1 MVNLRFDFRDVFKAG
16 RYAFSGKKMAVHFGG
31 IAVWYVIYEILLYV
45 SVLISGQVKE
55 FWRAFGLLPICPFMD
70 FSKYQIEV
78 QSITYVAMGIG
89 FLVAFIIF
97 FVMSTMVSKIALQ
110 QLRGDDFYSMKDSA
124 GFARKQWKTIFGT
137 FLGLIAILIFCI
149 IWPVGI
155 GLLGKIPA
163 VGKVFTMLASFL
175 LIPAFMLGLLM
186 AFVVVVFVV
195 ALFFVPSIT
204 ACVEQ
209 DTFESV
215 YQHFS
220 IVWNQPWRIAIY
232 EILLMVWKAFCV
244 GVFALMSGLGFFLV
258 LLPINLLIR
267 GQLNEILWRADGWL
281 GGIVQ
286 QISYISISPAPPPHS
301 ALLAIAGMLMA
312 LTILFIIGFVL
323 SYLASMASVGNT
335 IIYVVLRK
343 KISDENLLEVEE
355 EEEEITPTQP
365 EEKAEEPAAEE
376 KTADEEKPA
385 EAESQ
390 AEQPESEKTEEDK
403 SET

>member
-1 MVNLRFDFRDVFKAG
+1 MVNLRFDSRDLFKAG

-31 IAVWYVIYEILLYV
+31 IAICYVIYEIILYL

-55 FWRAFGLLPICPFMD
+55 FWSLFGLRPVSPLSD
-70 FSKYQIEV
+70 FSGLQEGV
-78 QSITYVAMGIG
+78 QPITYVAMGIG

-97 FVMSTMVSKIALQ
+97 FVTSTMVSKIALQ

-155 GLLGKIPA
+155 GLLGKIPV
-163 VGKVFTMLASFL
+163 VGKIITMLSAFL

-186 AFVVVVFVV
+186 ALVVVVFLV

-209 DTFESV
+209 DTFENV

-232 EILLMVWKAFCV
+232 EILLMAWKAFCV
-244 GVFALMSGLGFFLV
+244 GVFALMSGVGFFLV

-286 QISYISISPAPPPHS
+286 RVSYILISPAPEPHS
-301 ALLAIAGMLMA
+301 ALLAVAGMLMA

-355 EEEEITPTQP
+355 EEEEEITPTQP

-376 KTADEEKPA
+376 KPA

-390 AEQPESEKTEEDK
+390 AEQPEAEKRESE
-403 SET
+403 

>member
-16 RYAFSGKKMAVHFGG
+16 RYAFSGKKMAVHFVG
-31 IAVWYVIYEILLYV
+31 IAIWYVIYEIILYL

-55 FWRAFGLLPICPFMD
+55 FWSWFGLRPVFPLSD
-70 FSKYQIEV
+70 FSRLTEDLQSITYDV
-78 QSITYVAMGIG
+78 QPITYVAMGIG
-89 FLVAFIIF
+89 LLVAFIIF
-97 FVMSTMVSKIALQ
+97 FVTSTMVSKIALQ
-110 QLRGDDFYSMKDSA
+110 QLRGDDFYSMRDSA
-124 GFARKQWKTIFGT
+124 GFARKQWKTIFGA

-155 GLLGKIPA
+155 GLLGIIPA
-163 VGKVFTMLASFL
+163 VGKVITMLSAFL
-175 LIPAFMLGLLM
+175 LVPAFMLGLLM
-186 AFVVVVFVV
+186 ALVVVVFLV

-209 DTFESV
+209 DTFENI

-220 IVWNQPWRIAIY
+220 IVWNQPWRIAVY
-232 EILLMVWKAFCV
+232 ELLLMAWKAFCV
-244 GVFALMSGLGFFLV
+244 RVFALMSGVGFFLI
-258 LLPINLLIR
+258 LLPIGLLISD
-267 GQLNEILWRADGWL
+267 QFYEIIWRANGWL
-281 GGIVQ
+281 GNIVEQ
-286 QISYISISPAPPPHS
+286 RPDISFSAPEHLS

-355 EEEEITPTQP
+355 EKEEEEKITPTQP
-365 EEKAEEPAAEE
+365 EEKAEEPAP
-376 KTADEEKPA
+376 EEKPA

-390 AEQPESEKTEEDK
+390 AERPEAEK

>member
-1 MVNLRFDFRDVFKAG
+1 MVNLRFDFRDLFKAG

-31 IAVWYVIYEILLYV
+31 MAIWYVIYEILLYV

-55 FWRAFGLLPICPFMD
+55 FWSAFGLLPICPFID
-70 FSKYQIEV
+70 FSKYQIEI
-78 QSITYVAMGIG
+78 QPITYVAMGIG

-97 FVMSTMVSKIALQ
+97 FVTSTMVSKIALQ

-124 GFARKQWKTIFGT
+124 GFARKQWKTIFGA

-163 VGKVFTMLASFL
+163 VGKVITMLSAFL

-186 AFVVVVFVV
+186 ALVVVVFLV

-209 DTFESV
+209 DTFENV

-220 IVWNQPWRIAIY
+220 IVWNQPWRIAVY
-232 EILLMVWKAFCV
+232 ELLLMAWKAFCV
-244 GVFALMSGLGFFLV
+244 GVFALMSGVGFFLV

-281 GGIVQ
+281 GGIVKKV
-286 QISYISISPAPPPHS
+286 SYILISPAPEPHS

-312 LTILFIIGFVL
+312 LTILCIIGFVL

-355 EEEEITPTQP
+355 EEEEEITPTQP
-365 EEKAEEPAAEE
+365 EAKSEEPAA
-376 KTADEEKPA
+376 EEKPA

-390 AEQPESEKTEEDK
+390 AEQPEAEK

>member
-1 MVNLRFDFRDVFKAG
+1 MVDLRFDFRALFKAG

-31 IAVWYVIYEILLYV
+31 IAIWYAIYEILLYL

-55 FWRAFGLLPICPFMD
+55 FWSLFGLLPAFPFSD
-70 FSKYQIEV
+70 FSGLTGGVQI
-78 QSITYVAMGIG
+78 ITYVAMGIG
-89 FLVAFIIF
+89 LLVAFIIF
-97 FVMSTMVSKIALQ
+97 FVTSTMVSKIALQ
-110 QLRGDDFYSMKDSA
+110 QLRGDDFYSMRDSA
-124 GFARKQWKTIFGT
+124 GFARKQWKTIFGA
-137 FLGLIAILIFCI
+137 FLGLVAIFIFCI
-149 IWPVGI
+149 IWPVAV

-163 VGKVFTMLASFL
+163 VGNVITMLATFL

-186 AFVVVVFVV
+186 AFVAVVFVV
-195 ALFFVPSIT
+195 ALLFVPAIT

-220 IVWNQPWRIAIY
+220 IVWNQPWRIAVY
-232 EILLMVWKAFCV
+232 EILLMIWKAICV
-244 GVFALMSGLGFFLV
+244 GVLALLSGLGFILV
-258 LLPINLLIR
+258 LFPIHLLIR
-267 GQLNEILWRADGWL
+267 GQLDEILWRANGWL
-281 GGIVQ
+281 GGILQKVP
-286 QISYISISPAPPPHS
+286 YISIPDTLQDPS
-301 ALLAIAGMLMA
+301 ALLAIAGMLMT
-312 LTILFIIGFVL
+312 LTILFIAGFVL

-355 EEEEITPTQP
+355 EEEE
-365 EEKAEEPAAEE
+365 EEIVPPQLEEEAEE
-376 KTADEEKPA
+376 DEEKPA

-390 AEQPESEKTEEDK
+390 AEQPEAEKAEEEDK